1 MFYQRL
7 VSLIEAHAE
16 EMARQV
22 VSEASTNPRTP
33 HIGRIPSDEM
43 HRRAY
48 DVYHNLG
55 KWLGRQAETAIEETY
70 RKLGWKRAEEGIPL
84 EEVVYGQML
93 IKQHLRD
100 FVRGS
105 GLGDSALD
113 LYQEEELHRLVEQ
126 FFDWAIY
133 YTVKGYGEVTA
144 RPRTP

>member
-1 MFYQRL
+1 MLYQRL

-22 VSEASTNPRTP
+22 VSEALTNPRTP

-55 KWLGRQAETAIEETY
+55 KWLGQQAETAIEETY

-93 IKQHLRD
+93 RSLLGPGRLRI
-100 FVRGS
+100 VSIAGSPRARVGRGRS
-105 GLGDSALD
+105 PPRPS
-113 LYQEEELHRLVEQ
+113 HR
-126 FFDWAIY
+126 
-133 YTVKGYGEVTA
+133 
-144 RPRTP
+144 P